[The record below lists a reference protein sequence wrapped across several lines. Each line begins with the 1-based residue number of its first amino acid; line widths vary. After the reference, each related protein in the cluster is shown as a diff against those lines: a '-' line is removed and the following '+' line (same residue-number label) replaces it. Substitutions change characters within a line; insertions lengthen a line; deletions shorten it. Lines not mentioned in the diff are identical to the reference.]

1 MLITYPATLTKK
13 TTLSEGV
20 YYLSC
25 TLPSDETWTYEA
37 GQYMIFHV
45 PTDDKMRPLRRLYS
59 IASSPTNKNTVDF
72 IIEMVPNGIGSKY
85 IQALAV
91 NSIVTLQGP
100 AGVFTYKPSTR
111 NPIFLATGTGIA
123 PMYSIITNIL
133 NLKFKI
139 RNLKL
144 QLFWG
149 MKYKKDLYLIDELA
163 ALAKQSNTFTYSV
176 CLSREK
182 DVDDTSCILGRVTDG
197 LTNLT
202 SNFSNFDYYLC
213 GGKEMVE
220 SLRSF
225 LLEHN
230 VPKEQVYFEK
240 FT

>member
-1 MLITYPATLTKK
+1 MLITYSATLTKK
-13 TTLSEGV
+13 TTLNEDV

-25 TLPSDETWTYEA
+25 TLPSDKTWTYEA

-72 IIEMVPNGIGSKY
+72 IIEMVPDGIGSKY
-85 IQALAV
+85 IQELAV
-91 NSIVTLQGP
+91 NDIVTLQGP

-123 PMYSIITNIL
+123 PMYSIITDLIVQKSN
-133 NLKFKI
+133 KQ
-139 RNLKL
+139 L